1 MAYNRNQVAGLLS
14 SSEMELFMASLS
26 SAIGEL
32 DAVALRSKIRRA
44 RTLRDKSQDLLQ
56 RQRLATRAR
65 TGAKSGTS
73 GVANERSAQK
83 AKAFAETLQRFE
95 KRLALLEERQA
106 REAARAT
113 AARGQ
118 ARAGRAPAAGP
129 HPVRSPKAPAVSPQS
144 GPSGVGATSEGARAA
159 RHAKQ
164 FENSRSKAIQ
174 GHLSV
179 QGRASQARRDQRGGK
194 KG

>member
-1 MAYNRNQVAGLLS
+1 MAYNRRQVAGLLS
-14 SSEMELFMASLS
+14 SSEMELFVASLS
-26 SAIGEL
+26 SGIGEL

-56 RQRLATRAR
+56 RQRIATRER
-65 TGAKSGTS
+65 TGTKSGKS

-83 AKAFAETLQRFE
+83 LKAFSETLQRFE
-95 KRLALLEERQA
+95 KRLALLDERQA
-106 REAARAT
+106 KEAARA
-113 AARGQ
+113 ASRGQ
-118 ARAGRAPAAGP
+118 ARAGRVPAAGP
-129 HPVRSPKAPAVSPQS
+129 HPVRSPKAPAVSPQG
-144 GPSGVGATSEGARAA
+144 GPPGVGATSEGARAA

-179 QGRASQARRDQRGGK
+179 QGRASQARRDQRGGR

>member
-14 SSEMELFMASLS
+14 SSELELFMASLGS
-26 SAIGEL
+26 SIGEL
-32 DAVALRSKIRRA
+32 GLVALRSKIRRA

-56 RQRLATRAR
+56 RQRLATRER
-65 TGAKSGTS
+65 TGTKSGKS
-73 GVANERSAQK
+73 GVANARSEQK
-83 AKAFAETLQRFE
+83 LKAFSETLQRFE
-95 KRLALLEERQA
+95 RRLALLEERQA
-106 REAARAT
+106 REAARA
-113 AARGQ
+113 AAQGQ
-118 ARAGRAPAAGP
+118 ARAARAQAAGP
-129 HPVRSPKAPAVSPQS
+129 HPARSPKAPAAAPQGAS
-144 GPSGVGATSEGARAA
+144 SRVGATSEGARAA

-179 QGRASQARRDQRGGK
+179 QGRASQARRDQRGGR